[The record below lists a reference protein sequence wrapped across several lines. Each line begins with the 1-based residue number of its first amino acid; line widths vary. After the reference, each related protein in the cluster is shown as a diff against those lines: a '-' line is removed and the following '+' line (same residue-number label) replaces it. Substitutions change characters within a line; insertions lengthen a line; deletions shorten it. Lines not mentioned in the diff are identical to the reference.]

1 MLNWA
6 TIKLENPWIGC
17 LLLSCY
23 SIRRAMG
30 PQGLLIGILF
40 FLRDGESLVVV
51 VGQFGFLRYAVFG
64 ELSSPVIGVV
74 SGYKKSLGLNRVG
87 GFR

>member
-1 MLNWA
+1 MKAWFCR
-6 TIKLENPWIGC
+6 IGLEIPWIGC

-40 FLRDGESLVVV
+40 FVRDGESLVVV
-51 VGQFGFLRYAVFG
+51 VG
-64 ELSSPVIGVV
+64 SSA
-74 SGYKKSLGLNRVG
+74 
-87 GFR
+87 F